1 MSTAY
6 IVVALVGAVAVLAA
20 FWWGFYLQNLKK
32 IRHR

>member
-20 FWWGFYLQNLKK
+20 FWWAFTLQNLKK